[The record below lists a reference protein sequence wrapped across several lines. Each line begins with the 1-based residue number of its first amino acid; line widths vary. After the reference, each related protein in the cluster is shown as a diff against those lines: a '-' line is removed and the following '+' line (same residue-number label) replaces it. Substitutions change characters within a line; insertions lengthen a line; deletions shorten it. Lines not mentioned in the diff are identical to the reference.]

1 MAERLV
7 ILSDMWGTKNGLW
20 ITSYLGYLQQHFDI
34 VFYDIQQLSN
44 IDSYTLASD
53 NKFKE
58 FIDKGLD
65 TAVEHLL
72 KKESIPSHYLTF
84 CSGGSIAWHA
94 GLKGLPIK
102 SLFAIAPKGLETVSG
117 KLSCPTNLVF
127 GEHHNGIPSKDWIE
141 QMDSNSEV
149 IPNFGEDL
157 YSDEVIIQ
165 KVSLYLLESLI
176 RKQFNLKRPLSI
188 S

>member
-7 ILSDMWGTKNGLW
+7 ILSDMWGSKKGLW

-34 VFYDIQQLSN
+34 VFYDIQQLSD
-44 IDSYTLASD
+44 IDSYALTSD
-53 NKFKE
+53 DKCQE
-58 FIDKGLD
+58 FIQEGLD
-65 TAVEHLL
+65 TAVAHLL

-84 CSGGSIAWHA
+84 CSGGTIAWHA
-94 GLKGLPIK
+94 GLKGLPMK
-102 SLFAIAPKGLETVSG
+102 SLFAVAPKNLDTLEA
-117 KLSCPTNLVF
+117 KPACPINLVF
-127 GEHHNGIPSKDWIE
+127 GAYHKGIPSDEWIQ
-141 QMDSNSEV
+141 QMDICSEI

-176 RKQFNLKRPLSI
+176 RKQFDLKRPLSI

>member
-7 ILSDMWGTKNGLW
+7 ILSDMWGSKKGLW

-44 IDSYTLASD
+44 IDSYRLTSD
-53 NKFKE
+53 NKCE
-58 FIDKGLD
+58 QFIQEGLG
-65 TAVEHLL
+65 TAVAHLL
-72 KKESIPSHYLTF
+72 KKEQIPSHYLTF
-84 CSGGSIAWHA
+84 CSGGTIAWYA
-94 GLKGLPIK
+94 GLKGLPMK
-102 SLFAIAPKGLETVSG
+102 SLFAVAPKGLDTVEG
-117 KLSCPTNLVF
+117 KPSCPINLVF
-127 GEHHNGIPSKDWIE
+127 GEYHKGLPTEEWIQE
-141 QMDSNSEV
+141 MDLSSEV

-176 RKQFNLKRPLSI
+176 RKQFHIKRPLSI

>member
-1 MAERLV
+1 
-7 ILSDMWGTKNGLW
+7 MWGAKKGLW
-20 ITSYLGYLQQHFDI
+20 ITSYLGYLQQHYDI

-44 IDSYTLASD
+44 IDSFKLTSD
-53 NKFKE
+53 NKCQE
-58 FIDKGLD
+58 FIKEGLD
-65 TAVEHLL
+65 TAVAHLL

-84 CSGGSIAWHA
+84 CSGGAIAWHA
-94 GLKGLPIK
+94 GLKGLPMK
-102 SLFAIAPKGLETVSG
+102 SLFAIAPKGLNTIEE
-117 KLSCPTNLVF
+117 KLTCPTNLVF
-127 GEHHNGIPSKDWIE
+127 GEYHKGIPSEEWIQ
-141 QMDSNSEV
+141 QMDIYSEV
-149 IPNFGEDL
+149 VPKFGEDL

>member
-7 ILSDMWGTKNGLW
+7 ILSDMWGVKKGLW

-44 IDSYTLASD
+44 IDSFLLTSE
-53 NKFKE
+53 NKCQE
-58 FIDKGLD
+58 FIEEGLD
-65 TAVEHLL
+65 TAVAHLL
-72 KKESIPSHYLTF
+72 KKEQIPSHYLTF
-84 CSGGSIAWHA
+84 CSGGTIAWHA
-94 GLKGLPIK
+94 GLKGLPMK
-102 SLFAIAPKGLETVSG
+102 SLFAIAPKGLNSVEG

-127 GEHHNGIPSKDWIE
+127 GEYHKDIPTEKWIQKME
-141 QMDSNSEV
+141 SYSEV
-149 IPNFGEDL
+149 VPNFGEDL